1 MTSPTTRNYIPE
13 TDAILKQL
21 GTALVEQLYPP
32 NSEDWTELE
41 FTATRAVVDPYG
53 ETHRM
58 RLTVRR
64 PEGDFPLIPRP
75 EAHEACVALDQVST
89 LGGRPRW
96 RSVRLLLSKDGEGI
110 SWRCWWEYD
119 AKE

>member
-1 MTSPTTRNYIPE
+1 MTASHSRDYISE

-41 FTATRAVVDPYG
+41 FTATRAVVEPYG

-64 PEGDFPLIPRP
+64 PDGDSPLIPRP
-75 EAHEACVALDQVST
+75 EAHEACVALDDAAT
-89 LGGRPRW
+89 LDGRPRW
-96 RSVRLLLSKDGEGI
+96 RSVRLLLNKDGESI
-110 SWRCWWEYD
+110 AWRCWWGYD
-119 AKE
+119 EQ